1 MLIKAM
7 QKLIMLRFWIL
18 LILSYNFMT
27 LHLQVK
33 KLIDLL
39 SEMRSFKF
47 VTILFLEF
55 KKIESDDESK
65 NAAFFMWN
73 WKQKQLLMKMGLIMY
88 SNQFILRLYQ
98 TNKNFLEKVRVE
110 SYYHRS

>member
-1 MLIKAM
+1 M
-7 QKLIMLRFWIL
+7 IL
-18 LILSYNFMT
+18 N
-27 LHLQVK
+27 LQVK

-65 NAAFFMWN
+65 NAAFF
-73 WKQKQLLMKMGLIMY
+73 I
-88 SNQFILRLYQ
+88 
-98 TNKNFLEKVRVE
+98 
-110 SYYHRS
+110 